1 MVFFFF
7 FDGGELLLWLWVMD
21 TEYSALSSGDQAAQY
36 TEPPTSS
43 QCSLSATPMP
53 LPGFSDISFMESLE
67 LKREMADGFWKGSS
81 PLRLQH

>member
-1 MVFFFF
+1 MIFFFF
-7 FDGGELLLWLWVMD
+7 FLWGELPWLWVMG
-21 TEYSALSSGDQAAQY
+21 TEYSALSSGDQAAQD

-53 LPGFSDISFMESLE
+53 LPGFSDISLMESLE

>member
-1 MVFFFF
+1 
-7 FDGGELLLWLWVMD
+7 MD
-21 TEYSALSSGDQAAQY
+21 TEYSALSSGDQAAQH

-67 LKREMADGFWKGSS
+67 LKREMADGF
-81 PLRLQH
+81 